1 MAKGYFYKMA
11 WFEGLAMKWGSTILL
26 IVALFLL
33 YSCAQPEPTPNSLP
47 SALPLPK
54 ASLPEPTAEAGAKLR
69 LTIVYDNNE
78 YDSCLETKWGF
89 SCLVE
94 GLEKTILFDTGADS
108 ATLLSNMK
116 KLKID
121 PAEVDAVML
130 SHIHGDHVGGLSGFL
145 EENSGI
151 IVCVPKSFP
160 DSFKDRVRLFG
171 AEVEEVSEAKELFT
185 GVYTTGELGNGIKE
199 QSLIVTSSQGLV
211 VITGC
216 AHPGVVNIVRKAK
229 DLLAEKPVYLVIG
242 GFHLAGA
249 ATPQIESVIEG
260 FRQLG
265 VRKVAPCHCS
275 GDETRKLFKEEYGED
290 YVDSG
295 AGKTI
300 TLP

>member
-1 MAKGYFYKMA
+1 
-11 WFEGLAMKWGSTILL
+11 MKWRCTILL
-26 IVALFLL
+26 AVMLL
-33 YSCAQPEPTPNSLP
+33 LLSSCAQREPTPSLP
-47 SALPLPK
+47 ASSPPLPE
-54 ASLPEPTAEAGAKLR
+54 ASLPEPTAEARAKLR

-78 YDSCLETKWGF
+78 YDQRLETKWGF
-89 SCLVE
+89 SCLIE

-121 PAEVDAVML
+121 PAEVDVIVL

-145 EENSGI
+145 EENSDV
-151 IVCVPKSFP
+151 IVYLPESFP
-160 DSFKDRVRLFG
+160 KNFNNDTRSFG
-171 AEVEEVSEAKELFT
+171 AEVVEVSEAEELFT
-185 GVYTTGELGNGIKE
+185 SVYTTGELGNGIKE
-199 QSLIVTSSQGLV
+199 QSLIVITSQGLV

-216 AHPGVVNIVRKAK
+216 AHPGVVNIVRKAE
-229 DLLAEKPVYLVIG
+229 DMLAEKPVYLVIG
-242 GFHLAGA
+242 GFHMAGA

-275 GDETRKLFKEEYGED
+275 GDETRKLFREEYGED
-290 YVDSG
+290 YIDSG
-295 AGKTI
+295 AGKII

>member
-1 MAKGYFYKMA
+1 
-11 WFEGLAMKWGSTILL
+11 MKWGWIILL
-26 IVALFLL
+26 MVALSLPPA
-33 YSCAQPEPTPNSLP
+33 CAQPEPTPGSPP
-47 SALPLPK
+47 SVPPLPD
-54 ASLPEPTAEAGAKLR
+54 ASLPELTAEAGAKLR
-69 LTIVYDNNE
+69 LIIVYDNNE
-78 YDSCLETKWGF
+78 YDPRLKTKWGF

-121 PAEVDAVML
+121 PAEVDAIVL
-130 SHIHGDHVGGLSGFL
+130 SHIHGDHVGGLSGIL
-145 EENSGI
+145 EENSDV
-151 IVCVPKSFP
+151 IVYLPKSFSG
-160 DSFKDRVRLFG
+160 SFKDRVRSFG
-171 AEVEEVSEAKELFT
+171 AQVEEVSEAKELFT

-216 AHPGVVNIVRKAK
+216 AHPGVVNIVRKAR
-229 DLLAEKPVYLVIG
+229 DMLAEKPVYLVIG

-265 VRKVAPCHCS
+265 VINVAPCHCS
-275 GDETRKLFKEEYGED
+275 GEETQKLFREEYGEN
-290 YVDSG
+290 YIDSG
-295 AGKTI
+295 AGKII

>member
-1 MAKGYFYKMA
+1 
-11 WFEGLAMKWGSTILL
+11 MKWGCTILL
-26 IVALFLL
+26 MVALFLL
-33 YSCAQPEPTPNSLP
+33 PACAQPEPTPSSPPLAPSLP
-47 SALPLPK
+47 DN
-54 ASLPEPTAEAGAKLR
+54 SLPEPATEAGAKSR

-78 YDSCLETKWGF
+78 HDSRLETKWGF

-94 GLEKTILFDTGADS
+94 GFEKTVLFDTGADS

-121 PAEVDAVML
+121 PAEVDAIVL

-145 EENSGI
+145 EENSDI
-151 IVCVPKSFP
+151 IVYLPKSFP
-160 DSFKDRVRLFG
+160 GSFKDRVRSFG
-171 AEVEEVSEAKELFT
+171 AQVEEISEAKELFA
-185 GVYTTGELGNGIKE
+185 GMYTTGELGNGIKE

-216 AHPGVVNIVRKAK
+216 AHPGVVNIVRKAEEMM
-229 DLLAEKPVYLVIG
+229 AEKPIYLVIG

-260 FRQLG
+260 FRQLA

-275 GDETRKLFKEEYGED
+275 GDETRKLFREEYGEI
-290 YVDSG
+290 YIDSG
-295 AGKTI
+295 AGKII

>member
-1 MAKGYFYKMA
+1 
-11 WFEGLAMKWGSTILL
+11 MKWGCTILL
-26 IVALFLL
+26 MVVLSLL
-33 YSCAQPEPTPNSLP
+33 PSCAQPESTPSSPPLAP
-47 SALPLPK
+47 PLPE
-54 ASLPEPTAEAGAKLR
+54 ASLPEPTAEVGAKLR

-78 YDSCLETKWGF
+78 YDPCLETKWGF
-89 SCLVE
+89 SCLIE
-94 GLEKTILFDTGADS
+94 GFEKAVLFDTGGDG
-108 ATLLSNMK
+108 ATLVSNMK

-121 PAEVDAVML
+121 PVEIDAVVL
-130 SHIHGDHVGGLSGFL
+130 SHIHGDHVGGLSGFV
-145 EENSGI
+145 EENSDV
-151 IVCVPKSFP
+151 IVYLPQSFP
-160 DSFKDRVRLFG
+160 GSFKDSVRSFG
-171 AEVEEVSEAKELFT
+171 AQVEEVSEAKELFT

-229 DLLAEKPVYLVIG
+229 DMLAEKPVYLVIG

-275 GDETRKLFKEEYGED
+275 GDETRKLFKEEYKEN
-290 YVDSG
+290 YIDSG
-295 AGKTI
+295 AGKII

>member
-1 MAKGYFYKMA
+1 
-11 WFEGLAMKWGSTILL
+11 MKWGWIVLL
-26 IVALFLL
+26 MVALFLL
-33 YSCAQPEPTPNSLP
+33 SECAQPEPTPGSPP
-47 SALPLPK
+47 SAPPLPD
-54 ASLPEPTAEAGAKLR
+54 ASLPEPTAEAGAKLI

-78 YDSCLETKWGF
+78 YDPRLETKWGF

-94 GLEKTILFDTGADS
+94 GFEKTVLFDTGADS

-121 PAEVDAVML
+121 PADVGAIVL
-130 SHIHGDHVGGLSGFL
+130 SHIHGDHIGGLSGFL
-145 EENSGI
+145 EENSDV
-151 IVCVPKSFP
+151 IVYLPKSFSG
-160 DSFKDRVRLFG
+160 SFKDRVRSFE
-171 AEVEEVSEAKELFT
+171 AQVEEVSEAKELFS

-216 AHPGVVNIVRKAK
+216 AHPGVVNIVRKAR
-229 DLLAEKPVYLVIG
+229 DMLAEKPVYLVIG

-249 ATPQIESVIEG
+249 ATSEIESVIEG

-265 VRKVAPCHCS
+265 VIKVAPCHCS
-275 GDETRKLFKEEYGED
+275 GDETRRLFREEYGEN
-290 YVDSG
+290 YIDSG
-295 AGKTI
+295 AGKII